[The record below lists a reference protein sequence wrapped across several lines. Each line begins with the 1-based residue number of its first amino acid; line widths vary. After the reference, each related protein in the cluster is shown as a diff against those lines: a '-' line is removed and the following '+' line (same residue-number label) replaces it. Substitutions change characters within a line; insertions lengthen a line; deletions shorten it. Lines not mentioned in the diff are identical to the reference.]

1 MGLFSRLRDKTH
13 TSCKKSK
20 DTSLPSK
27 PYKDGRYKVSQH
39 GVDRM
44 NERQITKGE
53 VHVNLHTTPIK
64 KTEVKYD
71 KTGRPSYERD
81 SDNKINTRINPKT
94 RVVSTVS
101 RFHTKEYEKI
111 KKQRRRK

>member
-1 MGLFSRLRDKTH
+1 MGLFSRLRDKIH
-13 TSCKKSK
+13 TSCNKSK

-27 PYKDGRYKVSQH
+27 PYKDGRYNVSQH

-53 VHVNLHTTPIK
+53 VHVNLHTTPVH
-64 KTEVKYD
+64 KTNVEMDEK
-71 KTGRPSYERD
+71 GRPAYVRYSKNR
-81 SDNKINTRINPKT
+81 TRTVINPKT
-94 RVVSTVS
+94 KVVSTVS

-111 KKQRRRK
+111 KKQRRGK

>member
-1 MGLFSRLRDKTH
+1 MGLFSRLRDKIH

-53 VHVNLHTTPIK
+53 LHVNLHTTPLHKTNVEIDK
-64 KTEVKYD
+64 K
-71 KTGRPSYERD
+71 GRPAYVRYSKNR
-81 SDNKINTRINPKT
+81 TRAVINPKNKNVASV
-94 RVVSTVS
+94 R
-101 RFHTKEYEKI
+101 RYRDKELNKS
-111 KKQRRRK
+111 KRK